1 LAAITGGRAIQF
13 QAWEEEFHD
22 LDILVS
28 STAAPHMIITLDK
41 LARLLPAR
49 RKRPLFMIDLA
60 MPRDIDP
67 AVHGLAG
74 VYLYD
79 LDSLQS
85 TADRTLATRKR
96 ESEKC
101 HQLIEHHVKDFQLW
115 IERTQ
120 SANPPAILASM
131 GEAI

>member
-1 LAAITGGRAIQF
+1 
-13 QAWEEEFHD
+13 
-22 LDILVS
+22 LVS
-28 STAAPHMIITLDK
+28 STSAPHMIVTLDK
-41 LARLLPAR
+41 LAHLLPAR
-49 RKRPLFMIDLA
+49 RERPLFIIDLA
-60 MPRDIDP
+60 VPRDIDP
-67 AVHGLAG
+67 AVQDLAG

-85 TADRTLATRKR
+85 IADRTLATRKR

-120 SANPPAILASM
+120 SANPPATVASM
-131 GEAI
+131 GGAI